1 MVLWGMRL
9 DTYAFGDQIQYKDQ
23 VIPESGT
30 PQAEM

>member
-1 MVLWGMRL
+1 MRL